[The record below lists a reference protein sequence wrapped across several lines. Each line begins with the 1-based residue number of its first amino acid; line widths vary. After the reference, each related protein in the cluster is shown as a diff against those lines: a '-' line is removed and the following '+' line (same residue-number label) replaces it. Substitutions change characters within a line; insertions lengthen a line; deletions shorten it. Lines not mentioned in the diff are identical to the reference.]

1 MSDDINLTIREAKI
15 DDLEALLPLVEEFYA
30 GPEYDTPQ
38 SALRGHLTRVL
49 EDRRSAIFIAED
61 GERAIGFVAA
71 ILSIGLEFGVMADV
85 EDLFVLP
92 GQRGRQ
98 VGSRLMV
105 EVLDWCKAQGADEV
119 FLVIAQ
125 QGEPARQLE
134 RLYLRLGF
142 EPSRR
147 RLMYRPLK

>member
-1 MSDDINLTIREAKI
+1 MTEQSDAAIRKAG
-15 DDLEALLPLVEEFYA
+15 LEDALALLPLVEEFYA
-30 GPEYDTPQ
+30 GPEYSTPAE
-38 SALRGHLTRVL
+38 ALLSHLEKML
-49 EDRRSAIFIAED
+49 QDEKSAIFLAED
-61 GERAIGFVAA
+61 DGVPQGFVAA
-71 ILSIGLEFGVMADV
+71 TISTGLEFGIMAEV

-92 GQRGRQ
+92 GVRGKRI
-98 VGSRLMV
+98 GSRLMV
-105 EVLDWCKAQGADEV
+105 QVMEWCKGQGADEI

>member
-1 MSDDINLTIREAKI
+1 MNEEADITIREASL
-15 DDLEALLPLVEEFYA
+15 DDLERLLPLVEEFYA
-30 GPEYDTPQ
+30 GPEYATPQ
-38 SALRGHLTRVL
+38 SALRGHLERVL
-49 EDRRSAIFIAED
+49 KDERSAVFIAED
-61 GERAIGFVAA
+61 GESAIGFVAA

-92 GQRGRQ
+92 GQRGKR

-105 EVLDWCKAQGADEV
+105 EVMEWCKGQGADEV

-134 RLYLRLGF
+134 RLHLRLGF

-147 RLMYRPLK
+147 RLMYRPL